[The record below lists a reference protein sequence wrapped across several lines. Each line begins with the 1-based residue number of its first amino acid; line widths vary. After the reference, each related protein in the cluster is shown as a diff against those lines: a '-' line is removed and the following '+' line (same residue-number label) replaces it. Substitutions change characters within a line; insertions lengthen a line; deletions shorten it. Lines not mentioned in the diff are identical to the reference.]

1 MREVKKMW
9 LETKT
14 AEFLKGGK
22 AAKAQEVPERWVG
35 ASSRAGRCPAR
46 ARPMAALEKP
56 SPSEWAVRCRAGCS
70 VPSASRG
77 QLCPPA
83 SRPPHPAGGG
93 HGGGSRTPPRRGT
106 RGCRGHPGFRRRVPS
121 APGFS
126 APCWGQ
132 ARPWAPAGFR
142 GSASPG
148 ILPPGGLPP
157 RSPREGCRER
167 AVASSPCRMAGHA
180 VLECAAK
187 PAWVMLAMAEPGETW
202 VPPQPSPDASDGRYV
217 GCAAAMGRGVWLP
230 QHRLSGRAGA
240 APARPGLKGE
250 HGRAAVAVAG
260 EESEATQ
267 PELI

>member
-1 MREVKKMW
+1 MREVKKIW
-9 LETKT
+9 LESKT
-14 AEFLKGGK
+14 VEFVKGGK

-56 SPSEWAVRCRAGCS
+56 SPSEWAARCRAGCS

-106 RGCRGHPGFRRRVPS
+106 RGCRGRPGFRRRVPS

-142 GSASPG
+142 GCASPG
-148 ILPPGGLPP
+148 ILPPGGV
-157 RSPREGCRER
+157 SEGG
-167 AVASSPCRMAGHA
+167 VQGASGCF
-180 VLECAAK
+180 
-187 PAWVMLAMAEPGETW
+187 
-202 VPPQPSPDASDGRYV
+202 VPVPDGRARRARVRCQTRLGDAGY
-217 GCAAAMGRGVWLP
+217 GGAGRDL
-230 QHRLSGRAGA
+230 GA
-240 APARPGLKGE
+240 APAQPRRLRRPVRGVCGGDGAGGPAPPAQALGQGGGSACPPGLKGE